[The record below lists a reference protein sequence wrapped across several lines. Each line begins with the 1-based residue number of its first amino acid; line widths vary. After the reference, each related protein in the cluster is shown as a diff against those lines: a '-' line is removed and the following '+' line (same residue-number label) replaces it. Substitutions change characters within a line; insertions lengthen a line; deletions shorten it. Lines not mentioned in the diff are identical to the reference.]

1 MSTATSPEEVLFYEA
16 LQLGD
21 PAERKAF
28 LKKACAGDLALSN
41 AVEQLLAD
49 HEKAETVFRQS
60 SAALGATNELDGAYT
75 DANVGTFIGPYRLV
89 QWLGEGGGGV
99 VYMAEQEAPMRRQ
112 VALKVIKLGMDTKR
126 VIARFEAE
134 RQTLALMEHPNIA
147 RVLDAGATETGRPY
161 FVMELVR
168 GAKITDYCARDNVP
182 LRERLAMFQQVC
194 HAIQHAHQKG
204 IIHRD
209 IKPSNIL
216 VTLQDGVWA
225 PKIIDFGI
233 AKATAIT
240 LADRTAFTVN
250 EQLIGTPAYMS
261 PEQIQGARDVD
272 TRSDLYSLGVVLYEL
287 LAGRPP
293 FDTEELL
300 RQGIDEMRRVLCHT
314 EPPRPSTTALHPRE
328 GQQPPFGATTL
339 RGDLDWIVMK
349 ALEKERERRYHT
361 ARGFALDIEHYLQ
374 DEPVQARPPSRL
386 YRLRKLVR
394 RNKATFAA
402 LGATALALV
411 VGLGTSTVLFFRER
425 EARREA
431 EHARQETE
439 HARRAESALRAASEA
454 RANIA
459 RAAYLLSHGRTE
471 EADALVGKIPISINE
486 PSLEAANVYRT
497 LAEWNLRQNRWKKGV
512 RQLLDLIHA
521 NQVDKTDM
529 TYEATRD
536 LLMAGPAL
544 VFAGNLEDYHRLVR
558 EMIARFGGT
567 QSPHAAEQVL
577 KFSLIVPTDAATL
590 RALEPVAN
598 VAWKSVGTER
608 ATPENNSL
616 LAWRA
621 LAVALF
627 EYRAG
632 HFDDAVAMA
641 RRCLGF
647 SETRPTAIAM
657 AHLVMGMA
665 LRQLNQEAEAK
676 SEIRVGEAMVRSK
689 IPIDAPIPSQIWG
702 NDLTGYWY
710 DWVFAHILLREA
722 ETLIE
727 GAPAG
732 PKE

>member
-1 MSTATSPEEVLFYEA
+1 MSTATSTDELLFLEA
-16 LQLGD
+16 LRLGD

-28 LKKACAGDLALSN
+28 LERACDGDLDLQN
-41 AVEQLLAD
+41 TVERLLED
-49 HEKAETVFRQS
+49 HAKAEAVFCKS
-60 SAALGATNELDGAYT
+60 SAALGSPADLSRAYT
-75 DANVGTFIGPYRLV
+75 DANVGTSIGPYRLA

-99 VYMAEQEAPMRRQ
+99 VYMAEQEVPMRRQ

-126 VIARFEAE
+126 VVARFEAE

-168 GAKITDYCARDNVP
+168 GAKITDYCTRNNVP

-216 VTLQDGVWA
+216 VTLQDSVRT

-233 AKATAIT
+233 AKATEPT
-240 LADRTAFTVN
+240 LTDGTVFTVN

-261 PEQIQGARDVD
+261 PEQIQGVRDVD
-272 TRSDLYSLGVVLYEL
+272 TRSDIYSLGVVLYEL
-287 LAGRPP
+287 LTGRPP

-314 EPPRPSTTALHPRE
+314 EPSRPSTVARHPHG
-328 GQQPPFGATTL
+328 GQQPPFEATTL
-339 RGDLDWIVMK
+339 GGDLDWIVMK
-349 ALEKERERRYHT
+349 ALEKERERRYQT
-361 ARGFALDIEHYLQ
+361 ARGLALDLEHYLQ

-386 YRLRKLVR
+386 YRLHKLVR

-402 LGATALALV
+402 LGATVLALV

-425 EARREA
+425 EARLEA
-431 EHARQETE
+431 EHARQETDQ
-439 HARRAESALRAASEA
+439 ARRGESALRIASEA

-459 RAAYLLSHGRTE
+459 RAAYLLSHNRIE
-471 EADALVGKIPISINE
+471 EADAMVEKIPVSINE

-497 LAEWNLRQNRWKKGV
+497 LADWNLRQNRWKKGA
-512 RQLLDLIHA
+512 RRLLDLIHA
-521 NQVDKTDM
+521 NQMDKTDM

-536 LLMAGPAL
+536 LLVAGPTL
-544 VFAGNLEDYHRLVR
+544 VYAGNLEDYHRLVQ

-567 QSPHAAEQVL
+567 QHPQAAEQIL
-577 KFSLIVPTDAATL
+577 KFSLNVPTDAETL

-598 VAWKSVGTER
+598 VARKSMETER
-608 ATPENNSL
+608 ATPANNHL

-621 LAVALF
+621 FAIALF

-632 HFDDAVAMA
+632 HFDAAVAMA
-641 RRCLGF
+641 R
-647 SETRPTAIAM
+647 
-657 AHLVMGMA
+657 
-665 LRQLNQEAEAK
+665 
-676 SEIRVGEAMVRSK
+676 
-689 IPIDAPIPSQIWG
+689 
-702 NDLTGYWY
+702 
-710 DWVFAHILLREA
+710 
-722 ETLIE
+722 
-727 GAPAG
+727 
-732 PKE
+732 